1 MKKIVIIISMLF
13 LITGCTNINKLNYSD
28 IVNNISTSSPKNNI
42 YRTGY
47 SYYLPRGMQVSDS
60 TMYNEVIEDA
70 NSKYY
75 LYVDVVSYEKKIEKD
90 YHINDKAIYSS
101 KISFEDKFGYVEINL
116 LKNNKYLVEIIR
128 KKGYDITVVNT
139 ICNATHVRQVE
150 AQKISSKVDGMIVIG
165 GKNSSNTQKLYDICR
180 NECENTFYVQTVK
193 DLNLHELKSLKSI
206 GITAGASTPK
216 NIIEE
221 VRTECQK

>member
-13 LITGCTNINKLNYSD
+13 LITGCTNINKLKYSD

-90 YHINDKAIYSS
+90 YHINDKAVYSS

-116 LKNNKYLVEIIR
+116 LKNNILSIKTYFLF
-128 KKGYDITVVNT
+128 KKSK
-139 ICNATHVRQVE
+139 
-150 AQKISSKVDGMIVIG
+150 KIF
-165 GKNSSNTQKLYDICR
+165 N
-180 NECENTFYVQTVK
+180 FF
-193 DLNLHELKSLKSI
+193 
-206 GITAGASTPK
+206 
-216 NIIEE
+216 
-221 VRTECQK
+221 

>member
-75 LYVDVVSYEKKIEKD
+75 LYFDVVSYEKKIEKD
-90 YHINDKAIYSS
+90 YHINDKAVYSS

-116 LKNNKYLVEIIR
+116 LKNNKYLVEIMYNYAKIEVIVDKR
-128 KKGYDITVVNT
+128 Y
-139 ICNATHVRQVE
+139 CNE
-150 AQKISSKVDGMIVIG
+150 AMLSIINI
-165 GKNSSNTQKLYDICR
+165 
-180 NECENTFYVQTVK
+180 
-193 DLNLHELKSLKSI
+193 LKSVEYNDSI
-206 GITAGASTPK
+206 IANLMGDDILNFSEEEF
-216 NIIEE
+216 NIFNTKGSESNYLTIDNNYKEE
-221 VRTECQK
+221 EEKIPDPDLIN